1 MVELMERLCNLYFE
15 LSNEERLG
23 ILYLLEDN
31 PSTLTGLSESLGIRN
46 QQCSR
51 HLARLTENGLI
62 EKTVGRGYD
71 LSEYGSA
78 ILRLQPT
85 FSFLTNHSEY
95 FREHSTA
102 GIPEIFITSI
112 GLLRG
117 ATLVQNL
124 NLALFTIERIIE
136 ESEEALFEVTNQF
149 HINTIKPRN
158 EALKRGVKIHSIESQ
173 VAVMP
178 GEIREWFRS
187 NPDYLSTAHEARDNG
202 LVHEKVTPRI
212 SYLMHMSEKEGF
224 ITFPATDGTFD
235 CIGFSSKDPEFL
247 LWCKELFDSTW
258 KKSMLKGMKI
268 KEIYA
273 KVLEDDSLAKSIL
286 EFAGEN
292 QSLVH
297 IGLAVGSEL
306 TVIAEVV
313 RLYLTRGVP
322 LRVVEPEFYW
332 KQMQ

>member
-1 MVELMERLCNLYFE
+1 MERLCSLYFE

-51 HLARLTENGLI
+51 HLARLSENGLI
-62 EKTVGRGYD
+62 EKTVEGGYD
-71 LSEYGSA
+71 LTEYGSA

-85 FSFLTNHSEY
+85 YSFLTDHSEY
-95 FREHSTA
+95 FQEHSMA
-102 GIPEIFITSI
+102 GIPESSLTSI

-117 ATLVQNL
+117 ATIIQNL

-149 HINTIKPRN
+149 HINAIKPRN
-158 EALKRGVKIHSIESQ
+158 EALKKGVTLHSIESQ
-173 VAVMP
+173 DAVMP
-178 GEIREWFRS
+178 GEIRDWFRS
-187 NPDYLSTAHEARDNG
+187 NPDYLSTAHEARDKG
-202 LVHEKVTPRI
+202 LVHEKVTPSI
-212 SYLMHMSEKEGF
+212 AYLMHMSKKEAF
-224 ITFPATDGTFD
+224 ITFPDADGSFD
-235 CIGFSSKDPEFL
+235 FIGFSSKDPEFL

-258 KKSMLKGMKI
+258 KQSMSKGMRI

-273 KVLEDDSLAKSIL
+273 KVLEDDGLANSIL
-286 EFAGEN
+286 EFSGETQN
-292 QSLVH
+292 LVH
-297 IGLAVGSEL
+297 MGLSVGSEL

-313 RLYLTRGVP
+313 RLYLMRGVP
-322 LRVVEPEFYW
+322 LSVVEPESYW

>member
-1 MVELMERLCNLYFE
+1 MERLCNLYFE

-31 PSTLTGLSESLGIRN
+31 PYTLTGLSESLGIRN

-62 EKTVGRGYD
+62 EKTVEGRYD
-71 LSEYGSA
+71 LTAYGSA

-85 FSFLTNHSEY
+85 FSFLTDQSEY
-95 FREHSTA
+95 FRGHSTA
-102 GIPEIFITSI
+102 EIPESSLTSI

-117 ATLVQNL
+117 ASFVQNL

-158 EALKRGVKIHSIESQ
+158 EALKKGVTLHSIESQ
-173 VAVMP
+173 DAVMP
-178 GEIREWFRS
+178 REIRDWFRS
-187 NPDYLSTAHEARDNG
+187 NPDYLTTAHNARDKG
-202 LVHEKVTPRI
+202 LVHEKVITKVSI
-212 SYLMHMSEKEGF
+212 LMHMSKKEAF
-224 ITFPATDGTFD
+224 ITFPDADGSFD
-235 CIGFSSKDPEFL
+235 FIGFSSKDPEFL
-247 LWCKELFDSTW
+247 LWCKKLFDTIW
-258 KKSMLKGMKI
+258 KLSMSKGMKI

-273 KVLEDDSLAKSIL
+273 KVLEDDGLANSIL
-286 EFAGEN
+286 EFSGGN
-292 QSLVH
+292 QNLVH
-297 IGLAVGSEL
+297 RGLAVGSDL
-306 TVIAEVV
+306 TVIAEVI

-322 LRVVEPEFYW
+322 LNLVEPECYW